1 MKRLTALDVRRKK
14 KPGLYSDGLG
24 LYMQVRGGGAK
35 SWIFRYRVGSKL
47 RDMGLGSVNAINL
60 AEARERAAKCRN
72 LRANGVDPI
81 EQRRQEKTAKF
92 AEAARVMTFEQCATA
107 FIRAHKAGWKNA
119 KHAAQWTAT
128 LKTYAYPVFSA
139 LPVASV
145 DTALVLKV
153 LEPIWNDKTETATR
167 VRGRIESVLD
177 WARVRGHRHGENPA
191 RWRGHLDHLLPKRS
205 KVAAVRHHTALP
217 YDDLP
222 AFMASLRTQTGN
234 AARALEFCILT
245 ASRTGE
251 TIGARW
257 DEIDMQA
264 KLWTI
269 PPARMKARREHRVP
283 LPQQAMAILRQMQ
296 AHAEAEFVFP
306 GDKPNRPLSSMA
318 LLMLLRRMKRD
329 DLTVHGF
336 RSTFRDWA
344 AERTMFPSEVAEMAL
359 AHTLSDKVEA
369 AYRRGDLFDKRK
381 LLAETWANFCES
393 QPVERAGMPT
403 DDSNIVAIG
412 QLRKSTEP
420 S

>member
-1 MKRLTALDVRRKK
+1 MDL
-14 KPGLYSDGLG
+14 
-24 LYMQVRGGGAK
+24 
-35 SWIFRYRVGSKL
+35 
-47 RDMGLGSVNAINL
+47 
-60 AEARERAAKCRN
+60 
-72 LRANGVDPI
+72 
-81 EQRRQEKTAKF
+81 
-92 AEAARVMTFEQCATA
+92 
-107 FIRAHKAGWKNA
+107 
-119 KHAAQWTAT
+119 T

-257 DEIDMQA
+257 DEIDVQA

>member
-1 MKRLTALDVRRKK
+1 MRRLTALKVGKEK

-24 LYMQVRGGGAK
+24 LYLQVRGGGAK
-35 SWIFRYRVGSKL
+35 SWIFRYRVGTKL
-47 RDMGLGSVNAINL
+47 RDMGLGSVNAISL
-60 AEARERAAKCRN
+60 AEARERAAHCRN
-72 LRANGVDPI
+72 RRANGIDPI
-81 EQRRQEKTAKF
+81 EQRRGQKSTKH
-92 AEAARVMTFEQCATA
+92 AEAARAVTFEQCATA
-107 FIRAHKAGWKNA
+107 FIEAHKAGWKNA

-128 LKTYAYPVFSA
+128 LKTYAYPVFGA

-145 DTALVLKV
+145 DTPLVLKV
-153 LEPIWNDKTETATR
+153 LEPIWNGKTETATR

-177 WARVRGHRHGENPA
+177 WARVRSYRQGENPA

-205 KVAAVRHHTALP
+205 KVAAVKHHSALP
-217 YDDLP
+217 YDHTP
-222 AFMASLRTQTGN
+222 AFMASLRGETGN

-257 DEIDMQA
+257 DEIDMKA

-269 PPARMKARREHRVP
+269 PPERMKASREHRIP
-283 LPQQAMAILRQMQ
+283 LSQWAIVILCEMQ
-296 AHAEAEFVFP
+296 KHAEAEFVFP
-306 GDKPNRPLSSMA
+306 GGKTKSPLSSMA

-344 AERTMFPSEVAEMAL
+344 AERTTFPSDVAEMAL
-359 AHTLSDKVEA
+359 AHTISDKVEA

-381 LLAETWANFCES
+381 LLAEAWAEFCES
-393 QPVERAGMPT
+393 KPSESSG
-403 DDSNIVAIG
+403 
-412 QLRKSTEP
+412 KSA
-420 S
+420 